1 MHLRAPSFSCQTLLS
16 VTATSTRFMYCVR
29 SVWPVALLVAAFLW
43 MGAFE
48 AHAQVEPDPIEPD
61 PMPQPEQPQQP
72 PGGEAPPQMGP
83 VDAASTFTINE
94 IIVEGVEGR
103 TSDLVR
109 QSSGLSEGQQ
119 VQLPGSEEIAEAI
132 RSIYDLRL
140 FSDVRIYQE
149 EQEGDGVALII
160 DVTPEPRLAAF
171 NIEGMSR
178 SDRRDVENQMPLLL
192 GRPVRPADVERSKQI
207 IKDHYAEDGYLNAT
221 VDVVRQEAEDGRINL
236 TFNVNRGERV
246 RVSNIRFEG
255 NEQFSD
261 RRLRGQF
268 DETKQRSW
276 WRFWRSATFDPDAFE
291 MDLDL
296 VIDYYNE
303 NGYFD
308 ARIVDHRTEPASDGN
323 VELVV
328 TVEEGSQYHV
338 RDITWEGNTVYTSE
352 TLSERLG
359 LASGDVFNGRRLEE
373 NLRGNREGSDIAGL
387 YMDRGYLQF
396 NAQPSIRVVEG
407 DSLDINIDIREGETY
422 SFGDI
427 TVAGN
432 TKTRDHVVRR
442 ELFTVPGETFSRS
455 AIQESIRRLMQLNY
469 FSQESL
475 AEGPALDVD
484 DSENRVNLTYNL
496 EEVGSDQLEL
506 SGTWGRFGLVL
517 QLGFQFNNFSTQ
529 TMFDRSAWRPLP
541 SGDGQ
546 QLGVNI
552 RTNGTFFQSYSL
564 SFTEPWFRGRPNP
577 VGGSV
582 SFTQFSQE
590 PVSIGAQRAT
600 DGTFTQISSNV
611 FFQRR
616 LSWPDDNF
624 SLSFGLGY
632 QYYRNDQG
640 LLSQLPEG
648 VNQTV
653 TYRQALSRNSLD
665 NPMFPRSGSEIRLS
679 VEVAPPV
686 GDLVQYHKWR
696 FDTDWNIPIGERF
709 SIGLGSQMGYI
720 GSITGEEVSFERFE
734 VGGTLFD
741 FSGYQFGSEP
751 IPMRGY
757 PARTIGPRETVRGQ
771 VTPVGGRIL
780 NKYTSE
786 FRFKA
791 VESQQLQAA
800 PYLFLDAGN
809 TWDSFDTYN
818 PSELFRSA
826 GVGVQLFL
834 PIVGMIEFNYGY
846 NFDEFV
852 PFQQTEDGTPGW
864 RFQFSLGQGGQQQR

>member
-1 MHLRAPSFSCQTLLS
+1 M
-16 VTATSTRFMYCVR
+16 TAISTCMMDRVRFVG
-29 SVWPVALLVAAFLW
+29 PVALLTLVLFVGTPWAAQ
-43 MGAFE
+43 
-48 AHAQVEPDPIEPD
+48 AQVEPEPT
-61 PMPQPEQPQQP
+61 PTPTPSPEETLLPE
-72 PGGEAPPQMGP
+72 EAPPPG
-83 VDAASTFTINE
+83 AANLAAQTEVTISTIRVVGAEDRMQDFVIQT
-94 IIVEGVEGR
+94 
-103 TSDLVR
+103 
-109 QSSGLSEGQQ
+109 SGLQEGQQ
-119 VQLPGSEEIAEAI
+119 IQLPQSEAIAEAI
-132 RSIYDLRL
+132 RSVYDIRH

-149 EQEGDGVALII
+149 ERTEDTVGIVIEVA
-160 DVTPEPRLAAF
+160 PEPRLGEF
-171 NIEGMSR
+171 RLQGMSR
-178 SDRRDVENQMPLLL
+178 SDRRDIENRLPLLL
-192 GRPVRPADVERSKQI
+192 GRPVRQGDIERSVQM
-207 IKDHYAEDGYLNAT
+207 IKRHYAEDGYLNAQ
-221 VDVVRQEAEDGRINL
+221 VNVVRNNIADNQVRLVFQVDRGDKVRID
-236 TFNVNRGERV
+236 
-246 RVSNIRFEG
+246 NIRFVG
-255 NEQFSD
+255 NEVFSD
-261 RRLRGQF
+261 GRLRSQF
-268 DETKQRSW
+268 DENKQRSW
-276 WRFWRSATFDPDAFE
+276 WRFWRSATFDPD
-291 MDLDL
+291 MLSDDLDR
-296 VIDYYNE
+296 VIDYYDE

-308 ARIVDHRTEPASDGN
+308 ARIVGYETIQQPDGDI
-323 VELVV
+323 VLEV
-328 TVEEGSQYHV
+328 TVEEGHRYYI
-338 RDITWEGNTVYTSE
+338 RNIEWEGNTVYPDE
-352 TLSERLG
+352 LLGERLG
-359 LASGDVFNGRRLEE
+359 LAPGDVYNGRRLQE
-373 NLRGNREGSDIAGL
+373 NLQGNRRGTDVAGL
-387 YMDRGYLQF
+387 YLDRGYLQF
-396 NAQPSIRVVEG
+396 NADPSIRVVG
-407 DSLDINIDIREGETY
+407 RDSLDISIDIREGDTY
-422 SFGDI
+422 DFGNI

-475 AEGPALDVD
+475 GQGPALDVD
-484 DSENRVNLTYNL
+484 DSERLVNLTYNL

-529 TMFDRSAWRPLP
+529 RMFDGSAWRPLP

-546 QLGVNI
+546 RLGINV

-590 PVSIGAQRAT
+590 PISIGAQRSSE
-600 DGTFTQISSNV
+600 GTFTQISSNL
-611 FFQRR
+611 FFERR

-624 SLSFGLGY
+624 NLSFGVGY
-632 QYYRNDQG
+632 QYWRNDRG
-640 LLSQLPEG
+640 LLSSLPEG

-653 TYRQALSRNSLD
+653 TYRQALTRNSLD
-665 NPMFPRSGSEIRLS
+665 NPMFPRSGSRIRLS
-679 VEVAPPV
+679 AEIAPPI

-696 FDTDWNIPIGERF
+696 FNTNWNIPVGDRF
-709 SIGLGSQMGYI
+709 SFGFGTQFGYI
-720 GSITGEEVSFERFE
+720 GSITGDDVAFERFE

-741 FSGYQFGSEP
+741 FSGFQFGTEP

-757 PARTIGPRETVRGQ
+757 PARVIGPRETIRNQ

-800 PYLFLDAGN
+800 PYLFLDAAN

-826 GVGVQLFL
+826 GVGVKLFL

-846 NFDEFV
+846 NFDTFV
-852 PFQQTEDGTPGW
+852 PFQRGEDGTPGW
-864 RFQFSLGQGGQQQR
+864 RFQFSLGQGGPQQ